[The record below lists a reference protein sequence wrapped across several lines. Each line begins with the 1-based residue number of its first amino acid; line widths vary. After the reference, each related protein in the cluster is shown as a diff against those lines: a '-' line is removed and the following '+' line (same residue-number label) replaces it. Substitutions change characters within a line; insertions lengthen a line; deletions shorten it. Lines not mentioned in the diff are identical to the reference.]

1 MRGVLLHFFLMRRN
15 HFLRKRMLR
24 KQRAKKN
31 ARATLEKTY
40 RKRVDFVSA
49 AMAPSPTVL
58 TYDQRSKMMHITLMK
73 LYIDTFL
80 SKATTPGILKAFA
93 RGWRAHNFA
102 AEAEQIVASYFRQ
115 GLVFFSKK

>member
-1 MRGVLLHFFLMRRN
+1 MRRN
-15 HFLRKRMLR
+15 QLLRKRMLR
-24 KQRAKKN
+24 KQRAKN

-49 AMAPSPTVL
+49 AIAPSPTVL
-58 TYDQRSKMMHITLMK
+58 TYEQRSKMMHITLMK

>member
-15 HFLRKRMLR
+15 QLLRKCMLR
-24 KQRAKKN
+24 KQRAKN

-58 TYDQRSKMMHITLMK
+58 TYEQRSKMMHITLMK